1 MKMVRFIPVNS
12 NKDKK
17 YPPIYINIQY
27 IERINTYGGRTDLTE
42 VHYRGG
48 YVLLS
53 GSVDEIA
60 EQIYDSKKNCLNK

>member
-12 NKDKK
+12 SNDKK

-27 IERINTYGGRTDLTE
+27 IERINTYGGRTDITE

-60 EQIYDSKKNCLNK
+60 EQICYDIKNCLNK